1 MKIKGRIT
9 TVMSQWHSA
18 SVIIQGARGTRA
30 EDFEKYLDMDLSIEI
45 KKPSKKRS
53 LDSNAYMWV
62 LLDKIAAVLNTD
74 KESVYL
80 DMLERYG
87 VFTPVVVRP
96 SAVERLKSEW
106 RTVKEIGPVEIGGE
120 VGIQLLCFYGSHGY
134 DQREMNRLISG
145 VVNECHD
152 LDIET
157 LTDEELDAMNS
168 RWGS

>member
-1 MKIKGRIT
+1 MKITAKL
-9 TVMSQWHSA
+9 
-18 SVIIQGARGTRA
+18 GAVRKHFNDVTLIFDCERGTRA
-30 EDFEKYLDMDLSIEI
+30 EEFEKYLDMDISLEL

-62 LLDKIAAVLNTD
+62 LLDKIAAALKTD
-74 KESVYL
+74 KEKVYL
-80 DMLERYG
+80 EMLERYG

-96 SAVERLKSEW
+96 AAVERLKSEW

-157 LTDEELDAMNS
+157 MTDEELDAMNS
-168 RWGS
+168 RWGA

>member
-1 MKIKGRIT
+1 MKIRGKIT
-9 TVMSQWHSA
+9 QIFRSPTELRLEIVTKNLKA
-18 SVIIQGARGTRA
+18 ADKLLKDT
-30 EDFEKYLDMDLSIEI
+30 DLSIEM

-80 DMLERYG
+80 DMLEKYG

-96 SAVERLKSEW
+96 AAVERLKSEW

-168 RWGS
+168 RWGA

>member
-1 MKIKGRIT
+1 MKIKGRII
-9 TVMSQWHSA
+9 TVMSNRHSA
-18 SVIIQGARGTRA
+18 SVLIQGARGTRP

-80 DMLERYG
+80 DMLEKYG

-96 SAVERLKSEW
+96 AAVERLKQEW

-168 RWGS
+168 RWGA